1 MSTAPRGQRASR
13 RVGGVGVLLA
23 AAVLVIGGA
32 VAFGI
37 VKSTNASESSPL
49 GPSSDFGPDVDSPL
63 FYQSISLPF
72 GDSKTNY
79 VLRFKPHSQFRFLF
93 DVYNRGTSPLRIEGV
108 VPPPA
113 GSVRMMR
120 IERVLFF
127 QHKPNT
133 FTMAGATT
141 EPLTIEPG
149 RRGLLIPIVE
159 TRGPCRANYEAN
171 SSEEFDTIR
180 LRYRYRG
187 KERTERFSL
196 PVVIG
201 MFCGNPEPWL
211 DRVGSP

>member
-1 MSTAPRGQRASR
+1 MLGAVALVTA
-13 RVGGVGVLLA
+13 
-23 AAVLVIGGA
+23 GA

-37 VKSTNASESSPL
+37 VKTTSASESSPL
-49 GPSSDFGPDVDSPL
+49 GASSGWAPDIDSPL
-63 FYQSISLPF
+63 FYRSLSLPF

-79 VLRFKPHSQFRFLF
+79 VLRFEPHSRFRFLF

-113 GSVRMMR
+113 GSVQMMR
-120 IERVLFF
+120 IERLLF
-127 QHKPNT
+127 QHEPNS

-141 EPLTIEPG
+141 EPLAIEAG
-149 RRGLLIPIVE
+149 QHGVLIPVVQ
-159 TRGPCRANYEAN
+159 TGDPCRAHYEAS
-171 SSEEFDTIR
+171 SSESFDAIH

-211 DRVGSP
+211 DRAVSPRRG